1 MSLFSRLDISDE
13 QVSELKT
20 LCTNYFRA
28 NAIFFHVNPTVW
40 TIVHLVP
47 AHTEYM
53 KGKYGLGLALNSWK
67 GERPSMCSYQSTVR
81 IGFIPDGNRSFFT
94 DLFLFCG

>member
-1 MSLFSRLDISDE
+1 MCLCSVVEISDE

-28 NAIFFHVNPTVW
+28 NAIFFYVNPTVW
-40 TIVHLVP
+40 TIGHVVL

-53 KGKYGLGLALNSWK
+53 KGKYGLGLGLNSTRREGGQACVYFK
-67 GERPSMCSYQSTVR
+67 VQSKHHV
-81 IGFIPDGNRSFFT
+81 SFQMGT
-94 DLFLFCG
+94 KISS